1 VVLSSM
7 LIAAGL
13 GSRHILLVTAALFGL
28 NICFGAVMPLMQTWF
43 NESIGAGE
51 RATLLSFNSTF
62 STIGG
67 SIGLLLGGAVADY
80 GGFGAA
86 WMLAGLISL
95 TAVACFYPLR
105 ATPAKL
111 SPETA

>member
-1 VVLSSM
+1 M
-7 LIAAGL
+7 LLAAGL
-13 GSRHILLVTAALFGL
+13 GSRHILLVTAALSGL
-28 NICFGAVMPLMQTWF
+28 NLRFGAVMPLMQTWF

-86 WMLAGLISL
+86 WILAGLISL
-95 TAVACFYPLR
+95 TAAACFWPLGR
-105 ATPAKL
+105 SEASITGEA
-111 SPETA
+111 AAI